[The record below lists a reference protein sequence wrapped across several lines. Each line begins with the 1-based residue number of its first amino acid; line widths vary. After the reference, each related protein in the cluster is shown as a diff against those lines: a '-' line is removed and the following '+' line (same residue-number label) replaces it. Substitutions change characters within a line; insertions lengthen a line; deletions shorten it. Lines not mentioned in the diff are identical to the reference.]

1 MIVCLSSSSPQVS
14 IAIFDASGT
23 VIAAAARQAPS
34 AAGRAIVELLE
45 ESLQTHN
52 LRLQEATGFVADVGP
67 GSFIGTRVA
76 VIMAKAYAFQFGVRC
91 AGVSAFDL
99 IDRSGTV
106 IIPSR
111 KGEFFVRE
119 PGNVPFRT
127 TELPSGAFYGYGV
140 AEREPT
146 FPTASQAT
154 SLIDELQWVDPAALI
169 PQPLVEPSISQPKA
183 SKGAL

>member
-1 MIVCLSSSSPQVS
+1 MLASSH
-14 IAIFDASGT
+14 
-23 VIAAAARQAPS
+23 RHAPS
-34 AAGRAIVELLE
+34 AAGRAIVELLR
-45 ESLQTHN
+45 ESLRSHG
-52 LRLQEATGFVADVGP
+52 LLLQDATGFVADVGP

-76 VIMAKAYAFQFGVRC
+76 VVMAKAYAFQFGVRC

-111 KGEFFVRE
+111 KGEFFVRG

-127 TELPSGAFYGYGV
+127 TELPSGVFYGYGV

-146 FPTASQAT
+146 FPTASKAA
-154 SLIDELQWVDPAALI
+154 SLIEEMEWVEPAALI

>member
-1 MIVCLSSSSPQVS
+1 MLASS
-14 IAIFDASGT
+14 D
-23 VIAAAARQAPS
+23 RHAPS
-34 AAGRAIVELLE
+34 AAGRAIVELLQ
-45 ESLQTHN
+45 ESLRSHR

-119 PGNVPFRT
+119 PGRDPYRT
-127 TELPSGAFYGYGV
+127 TELPKTAFQGYGV

-146 FPTASQAT
+146 FPTASQAA
-154 SLIDELQWVDPAALI
+154 SLIDELEWVNPAALI